1 MALGTEFNVSTYADD
16 TKLKV
21 TLISGSIKV
30 ETIDNQTEF
39 ILDNPGAQFVYHT
52 ILKQYAINQVDLY
65 DETAWQRG
73 ELVFRGTTIREI
85 LTTLERKY
93 DISLQCKL
101 PLLNED
107 KYNFHFKRETPLS
120 EILNI
125 IETVA
130 GKFDYTITHNNKP
143 IT

>member
-1 MALGTEFNVSTYADD
+1 
-16 TKLKV
+16 
-21 TLISGSIKV
+21 V
-30 ETIDNQTEF
+30 ETIDNQTDF

-52 ILKQYAINQVDLY
+52 ILKQYAINHVDLY

-107 KYNFHFKRETPLS
+107 KYNFHFKRETSLF
-120 EILNI
+120 EILKI

-130 GKFDYTITHNNKP
+130 GKFDYTITYNKP